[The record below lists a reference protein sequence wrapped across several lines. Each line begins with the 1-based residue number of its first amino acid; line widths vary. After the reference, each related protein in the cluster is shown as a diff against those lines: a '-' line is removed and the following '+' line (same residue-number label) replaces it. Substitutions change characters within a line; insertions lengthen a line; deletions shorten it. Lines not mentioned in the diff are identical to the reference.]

1 MKELLLIMTEFA
13 RLIIGTIIG
22 IVLLIIVVSLYKFND
37 LCGIK

>member
-1 MKELLLIMTEFA
+1 MKEAMQILIEFT